1 MENHLL
7 QVRKSRRQSPMNRKT
22 SPASR
27 FLARRSFRAL
37 LLSLCSVVSPGA
49 LEASDAVGDSM
60 HCSLNESFL
69 EGGGREIEAKLVYDR
84 GQLRSVSLS
93 ASISDGEEGGGS
105 LCSIDIDRLGSDV
118 AWTRD
123 GATDRLDTS
132 AETGDPSMLSIET
145 TKDGFVIFPADLSR
159 YYCGFG
165 AEWPTSISVSRG
177 VHDCAVTFR

>member
-7 QVRKSRRQSPMNRKT
+7 QMHESGSQSSMN
-22 SPASR
+22 SNPDPASR
-27 FLARRSFRAL
+27 FLASRSFRAL
-37 LLSLCSVVSPGA
+37 LLTLCSAVSHGA
-49 LEASDAVGDSM
+49 LAASDAVGESM
-60 HCSLNESFL
+60 HCSLNESFS
-69 EGGGREIEAKLVYDR
+69 EGGGREIEAKLVYDH
-84 GQLRSVSLS
+84 GQLRSVNLS
-93 ASISDGEEGGGS
+93 VSISDGEEGGGS
-105 LCSIDIDRLGSDV
+105 LCSIDIDRFGSDV